1 MPIIN
6 PTAYIGD
13 YHNGNYVKID
23 RLGNIS
29 FHGDAS
35 VWDDIRF
42 PATGLNPPGPVNE
55 PTRDTDTGLLD
66 FGASGTDTVA
76 FTAQLP
82 HSYKPDSSL
91 FPHVH
96 WMKTSS
102 ASGNVVWELQ
112 YKLARIGEVID
123 GSWTT
128 LTASTVADGTPD
140 TNTEGLHL
148 ITPLGEIDGTGLG
161 LSDMIVMKLSRLGS
175 DGGDTYGADCTL
187 LEADVHYEQDVF
199 GSNYEYSR

>member
-1 MPIIN
+1 MIIN

-29 FHGDAS
+29 FHGEATE
-35 VWDDIRF
+35 WDDIRF
-42 PATGLNPPGPVNE
+42 PSTGLNPPGPVNE
-55 PTRDTDTGLLD
+55 PDRNTDTGLLE

-82 HSYKPDSSL
+82 HSYKPESSL

-96 WMKTSS
+96 WMKSSS
-102 ASGNVVWELQ
+102 ASGNVVWQLE
-112 YKLARIGEVID
+112 YKLAPIGEVID

-128 LTASTVADGTPD
+128 LTSSSSSITDN
-140 TNTEGLHL
+140 NTAGEHL
-148 ITPLGEIDGTGLG
+148 ITPLGEIVGTGLG
-161 LSDMIVMKLSRLGS
+161 LSDMIVMKLSRLGD
-175 DGGDTYGADCTL
+175 DGSDTYASECTL
-187 LEADVHYEQDVF
+187 LEADLHYEQDIF
-199 GSNYEYSR
+199 GSFGEYTR